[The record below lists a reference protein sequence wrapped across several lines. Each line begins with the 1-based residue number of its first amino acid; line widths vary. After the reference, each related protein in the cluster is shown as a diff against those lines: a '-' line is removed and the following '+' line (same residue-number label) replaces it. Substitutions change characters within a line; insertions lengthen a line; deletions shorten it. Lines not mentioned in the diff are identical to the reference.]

1 MRTLRSTHAER
12 LYEWL
17 LRIYPATFRG
27 RFEPGMRDAFRAELS
42 SARRAGRAAVA
53 WFWVVT
59 AAQAV
64 WFGAVERGARV
75 RRPTAASTG
84 DPGGSRWR
92 SAFSIDWRDAWRSLR
107 ATPVVTLVALLS
119 LGLGIGAN
127 TALFSILD
135 SLVLR
140 PLPVAEPDR
149 LVLIERGS
157 WTHPI
162 WEQIRARERQLF
174 EGAFAW
180 GPRRFDLSSG
190 GETRFVEGAFASA
203 SIFDVLGVRPVLG
216 RTFIPADDA
225 RGGGP
230 GGPVAVVS
238 YGFWQRHFGGAPDV
252 LGRSLTLSRAPF
264 TIVGV
269 TPRGFFG
276 PDVGREVDVFI
287 PIGAE
292 PFIRGAASCLDA
304 RGCWWLAMMARLG
317 PGQTI
322 EEATAGLRAVQ
333 PQIREATLPDW
344 TSERMLAD
352 YLAAPMTLTPASTG
366 RSGLRGRY
374 RDPLTAITVV
384 VGVVLLIACGNIA
397 NLLLAR
403 ATARR
408 RELSL
413 RLALG
418 ASRLRLA
425 RQLLTESLLLAG
437 AGAALG
443 LLLANWIATL
453 LVSQLQTFDDPVFL
467 DLSLNWRVLAFT
479 GGAAIVTA
487 LVFGLAPAGS
497 VARVAPHE
505 ALKGHGRSVA
515 DDRRFGLRNA
525 LLVAQVA
532 CSLALL
538 VTAGLFLRSFVG
550 LTTAPLGFDTGDVL
564 TIGVDVHEA
573 RVEPE
578 ARAALFER
586 LGEAA
591 AGVPGVER
599 AALSVKTPGGDG
611 GWRAIVDAPGDATVP
626 ERQRLTWV
634 NAVTPGWFDGYGM
647 RVLAGRNVGEGDTAG
662 HPLVMVV
669 NEAFVGRYF
678 GDEHPVGREVTTAL
692 NREVN
697 SYRVIG
703 IVSDAVY
710 ETQRDG
716 MPPTVY
722 VPLAQS
728 PLLPSEIQVTVRATL
743 RPGAGLT
750 RDVVGALHRVDAGAS
765 LTPRLLESQ
774 LAESV
779 TLERLVARLSG
790 FFGLLALLLAGLGLY
805 GVTSYSVARRRA
817 EIGVRMALG
826 ADPAGVM
833 RLVLGRVAGLVAIG
847 AAGGVLVSLWAAQ
860 YVAALLHGLDPRD
873 PGTLMLAV
881 VVLACCAGLA
891 GWLPARRAARLD
903 PVQVLR
909 ES

>member
-1 MRTLRSTHAER
+1 MRGLRSTHAER

-27 RFEPGMRDAFRAELS
+27 RFEPGMRDAFRAELA

-75 RRPTAASTG
+75 RPPAASSTG
-84 DPGGSRWR
+84 DPGGSHWR

-119 LGLGIGAN
+119 LGLGMGAN

-203 SIFDVLGVRPVLG
+203 GIFDVLGVRPVLG

-230 GGPVAVVS
+230 DGPVAVIS
-238 YGFWQRHFGGAPDV
+238 YGFWQRHFSGAPDV
-252 LGRSLTLSRAPF
+252 VGRSLTLSRAPF

-276 PDVGREVDVFI
+276 PDVGRQADVFI
-287 PIGAE
+287 PIGTE
-292 PFIRGAASCLDA
+292 RFIRGAASCLDA

-322 EEATAGLRAVQ
+322 EQAAAGLRAVQ

-374 RDPLTAITVV
+374 RDSLTAIMVV

-403 ATARR
+403 VMARR

-425 RQLLTESLLLAG
+425 RQLLAESLLLAG

-443 LLLANWIATL
+443 LLLANWTAAL
-453 LVSQLQTFDDPVFL
+453 LVSQLQTFEDPIFL

-505 ALKGHGRSVA
+505 ALKDHGRSVA
-515 DDRRFGLRNA
+515 GDRRFGLRNG

-538 VTAGLFLRSFVG
+538 VAAGLFLRSFVG
-550 LTTAPLGFDTGDVL
+550 LSTVPLGFDAGEVL

-573 RVEPE
+573 RVAPE

-611 GWRAIVDAPGDATVP
+611 GWRAIVDAPGDATIP

-634 NAVTPGWFDGYGM
+634 NAVTPGWFHAYGM
-647 RVLAGRNVGEGDTAG
+647 HLLAGRNVGEGDTAG

-669 NEAFVGRYF
+669 NEAFVRRYF

-697 SYRVIG
+697 TYRVIG

-728 PLLPSEIQVTVRATL
+728 PLLPSEIQVTVRAAL
-743 RPGAGLT
+743 RPSAGLT
-750 RDVVGALHRVDAGAS
+750 RDVVGALHGVDAGAS

-826 ADPAGVM
+826 AEPAGVV

-847 AAGGVLVSLWAAQ
+847 AVAGVLVSLWAAK
-860 YVAALLHGLDPRD
+860 YVEALLYGLDPRD
-873 PGTLMLAV
+873 PVTLLLAV

-891 GWLPARRAARLD
+891 GWLPARKAARLD

-909 ES
+909 EG

>member
-1 MRTLRSTHAER
+1 MRAAPSTHAER
-12 LYEWL
+12 LLAWL
-17 LRIYPATFRG
+17 LRIYPATFRD
-27 RFEPGMRDAFRAELS
+27 RFEPGMRHAFRSELA
-42 SARRAGRAAVA
+42 SARQAGPAAVA
-53 WFWVVT
+53 RFWVAT

-64 WFGAVERGARV
+64 WFGAAERGVRA
-75 RRPTAASTG
+75 RRPSTSSAG

-92 SAFSIDWRDAWRSLR
+92 SALSIDWRDAWRSLC

-119 LGLGIGAN
+119 LGFGIGAN

-135 SLVLR
+135 SLMLR
-140 PLPVAEPDR
+140 PLPVADPDR

-157 WTHPI
+157 WTNPI

-174 EGAFAW
+174 DGAFAW

-190 GETRFVEGAFASA
+190 GETRYVEGAFASA
-203 SIFDVLGVRPVLG
+203 GLFDVLGVRPVLG

-230 GGPVAVVS
+230 EGPVAVIS
-238 YGFWQRHFGGAPDV
+238 YGFWQRHFGGTPDV
-252 LGRSLTLSRAPF
+252 VGRSLTLSRAPF

-269 TPRGFFG
+269 VPRGFFG
-276 PDVGREVDVFI
+276 PDVGRQADVFI
-287 PIGAE
+287 PIGTE
-292 PFIRGAASCLDA
+292 PLIRGDASCLDA
-304 RGCWWLAMMARLG
+304 RSCWWLAMMARLG

-322 EEATAGLRAVQ
+322 EEAAAGLRAVQ

-344 TSERMLAD
+344 TNERMRAG
-352 YLAAPMTLTPASTG
+352 YLSDPMTLTPGATG

-374 RDPLTAITVV
+374 REPLTAIMVV
-384 VGVVLLIACGNIA
+384 VGAVLLIACGNIA

-403 ATARR
+403 AAARR
-408 RELSL
+408 RELNL

-418 ASRLRLA
+418 ASRLRIA
-425 RQLLTESLLLAG
+425 RQLLAESLLLAV

-443 LLLANWIATL
+443 LLLASWTAAL
-453 LVSQLQTFDDPVFL
+453 LVGQLQTFDDPVYL
-467 DLSLNWRVLAFT
+467 DLSFNWRVLAFT
-479 GGAAIVTA
+479 SAAAIVTA
-487 LVFGLAPAGS
+487 IVFGLAPAGG
-497 VARVAPHE
+497 VARLSPHE
-505 ALKGHGRSVA
+505 ALKERGRGVA
-515 DDRRFGLRNA
+515 GDSRFGLRNV

-611 GWRAIVDAPGDATVP
+611 GWNATVDAPGDATLP
-626 ERQRLTWV
+626 GRQRLTWV
-634 NAVTPGWFDGYGM
+634 NAVTPGWFDAYGI
-647 RVLAGRNVGEGDTAG
+647 RVLAGRDVQAGDTAG
-662 HPLVMVV
+662 RPLVMVV
-669 NEAFVGRYF
+669 NEAFARRYF
-678 GDEHPVGREVTTAL
+678 GAEHPVGRDVKTAL
-692 NREVN
+692 DREADAF
-697 SYRVIG
+697 RVVG
-703 IVSDAVY
+703 MVSDAVY
-710 ETQRDG
+710 QTQRDG

-728 PLLPSEIQVTVRATL
+728 PFLPSEIQVTTRTAL
-743 RPGAGLT
+743 RPSATLT
-750 RDVVGALHRVDAGAS
+750 RDVVGALHRIDAGAA
-765 LTPRLLESQ
+765 LTPRLLEDQ
-774 LAESV
+774 FADAV
-779 TLERLVARLSG
+779 TLERLVARLSS
-790 FFGLLALLLAGLGLY
+790 FFGALALLLAGLGLY
-805 GVTSYSVARRRA
+805 GVTSYSVARRRG

-826 ADPAGVM
+826 ADPAGVV
-833 RLVLGRVAGLVAIG
+833 RLVLGRVAGLVAMG
-847 AAGGVLVSLWAAQ
+847 VAAGVIVSLWAAQ
-860 YVAALLHGLDPRD
+860 YVAGLLYGLDPRD
-873 PGTLMLAV
+873 PVALVLAV
-881 VVLACCAGLA
+881 AVLACGAGLA

-903 PVQVLR
+903 PVTVLR